1 MAPPSPAAHGSV
13 TPLSAERYC
22 LRVTIGPKARKA
34 LLSAQAILRRK
45 YPPGD
50 LDTVIE
56 NAIVAY
62 AEELEARSFAKLRRA
77 KKPSAAQQPATH
89 DALRSAPEHAGTP
102 NPSPTEPLPVVAA
115 SEPTPNRAARR
126 KRSRYIPR
134 PLRRAVFERDGYR
147 CTHLSPQGHRCSET
161 SRLELHHLV
170 PFAKGGEHTL
180 AGLTVRCQA
189 HNLHDAVLDFGEEM
203 IRARI
208 AAGRAQHG

>member
-1 MAPPSPAAHGSV
+1 MGM
-13 TPLSAERYC
+13 
-22 LRVTIGPKARKA
+22 
-34 LLSAQAILRRK
+34 
-45 YPPGD
+45 
-50 LDTVIE
+50 
-56 NAIVAY
+56 
-62 AEELEARSFAKLRRA
+62 LRRA
-77 KKPSAAQQPATH
+77 KKPSAVQQPIA
-89 DALRSAPEHAGTP
+89 DDNQSAPEHAGVP
-102 NPSPTEPLPVVAA
+102 KPSLTRSLPGVSAA
-115 SEPTPNRAARR
+115 EYTQNRVTRR

-134 PLRRAVFERDGYR
+134 PLRRAIFERDGYR